1 MSNLDVAVAS
11 FWQLARHWKKG
22 DKAKL
27 ELSCEGEN
35 LHIQLSAVLGHP
47 DQPHFPYPPSS
58 YPPSQ
63 FKKKSPSQLRRQ
75 ERRRQEALEKASA
88 TKVAEKDMSDKAVK
102 SASVADQAKEKSFEE
117 EDDIHP
123 TSNNKNMFKCN
134 QCETGFIS
142 TGTLDSHM
150 MKEHI

>member
-47 DQPHFPYPPSS
+47 DQPHFPYPPAST
-58 YPPSQ
+58 PPPQ
-63 FKKKSPSQLRRQ
+63 FIKKSPSQLRRQ
-75 ERRRQEALEKASA
+75 ECRRQEALEKASA
-88 TKVAEKDMSDKAVK
+88 TKVAEKDVAEKDMSDKAVK
-102 SASVADQAKEKSFEE
+102 SVSVADQAKEKSFEGE
-117 EDDIHP
+117 YDTQP
-123 TSNNKNMFKCN
+123 NSSSKNMFK
-134 QCETGFIS
+134 
-142 TGTLDSHM
+142 
-150 MKEHI
+150 

>member
-35 LHIQLSAVLGHP
+35 LHIQLSAVLVHP
-47 DQPHFPYPPSS
+47 DQPHFPYPPAST
-58 YPPSQ
+58 PPPQ
-63 FKKKSPSQLRRQ
+63 FIKKSPSKLRRQ
-75 ERRRQEALEKASA
+75 ECRRQEALEKAVA

-102 SASVADQAKEKSFEE
+102 SVSVADQAK
-117 EDDIHP
+117 
-123 TSNNKNMFKCN
+123 
-134 QCETGFIS
+134 
-142 TGTLDSHM
+142 
-150 MKEHI
+150 